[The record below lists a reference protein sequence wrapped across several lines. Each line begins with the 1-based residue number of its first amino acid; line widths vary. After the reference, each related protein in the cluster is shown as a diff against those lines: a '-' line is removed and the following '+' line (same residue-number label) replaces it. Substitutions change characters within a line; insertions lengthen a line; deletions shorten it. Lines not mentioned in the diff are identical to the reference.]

1 MEQVHLVSRPR
12 YNMYHFTDRF
22 YIEPIMTRGYADA
35 PTLGFN
41 LEIDRF
47 AGELQLNLS
56 NARIPLDST
65 KVQPIDGLLGII
77 QLVSGPY
84 LIVISSSIS
93 VGTLNGSEIYRVTST
108 ELIPFRTSDAHLNEQ
123 ERSANQTFVEM
134 LESVLR
140 TDAFYYSL
148 RMDLS
153 HTFQWLSENGTPDF
167 HQQPLL
173 HRVDRHF
180 VWNARL
186 CAAFDTAEISSFA
199 IPLIHGFVGIRQCN
213 VNGQRFKLAL
223 ISRRSVQRAGV
234 RFYTRGLDQ
243 EGNCANFVESEQIVE
258 FDTAIAAGSQVQQRH
273 LASFVQFRGSI
284 PLFWTQRPNFQ
295 WQSDP
300 NVLPELNE
308 QFYRAHLNV
317 LFNRYGMDALNGM
330 PRGIVIVN
338 LINKHGREEIL
349 GRQFRSVA
357 QRFGLDN
364 GDDCSKQYSGTPA
377 LKTDYTRTGTRTMGG
392 QLRDGKNA
400 CVRYCK
406 NNLSDGYRQDAINL
420 FLGNYVVD
428 RHNLPERL
436 DHSLLNSDPSGVA
449 FACLIFSLAMAVLCL
464 LVSESWFSALF
475 WLFLVIVPKTMDGHG
490 RCRFHETARAVGQ
503 RRFQN
508 GFFRTNCMD
517 CLDRTNVVQSLLA
530 IESLRYQLQHFG
542 ILPQL
547 ATNFNAWPRFV
558 HTFKNLWADNG
569 DDCSKQYSGTPAL
582 KTDYTRTGTRTI
594 GGQLR
599 DGKNAFVRYWK
610 NNLSDGYRQDAINLF
625 LGNYV
630 VDRHNLP
637 ERLDHSLLNSDP
649 SGVAFACL
657 IFSLAMAVLC
667 LLVSESWFSAL
678 FWLFLVIVVCSF
690 ISMNGDDFVDRPRLL

>member
-1 MEQVHLVSRPR
+1 MEQVHLISRPR
-12 YNMYHFTDRF
+12 YNMHHFTDRF

-65 KVQPIDGLLGII
+65 NVQPIDGLL
-77 QLVSGPY
+77 VPSA
-84 LIVISSSIS
+84 
-93 VGTLNGSEIYRVTST
+93 T
-108 ELIPFRTSDAHLNEQ
+108 ELIPFRTSNAHLNEQ
-123 ERSANQTFVEM
+123 ERRANQTFVEM

-153 HTFQWLSENGTPDF
+153 HTLQWLSENGTPDF

-186 CAAFDTAEISSFA
+186 CAAFDTAELSSFA
-199 IPLIHGFVGIRQCN
+199 IPLIHGFAGIRQCN
-213 VNGQRFKLAL
+213 VNGHRFKLAL

-258 FDTAIAAGSQVQQRH
+258 FDTAIAPGPQVQQRH

-284 PLFWTQRPNFQ
+284 PVFWTQRPNFE

-300 NVLPELNE
+300 SVLPELND

-317 LFNRYGMDALNGM
+317 LFNRYGRDALNGL
-330 PRGIVIVN
+330 PRAIVIVN

-357 QRFGLDN
+357 QRVNFDN
-364 GDDCSKQYSGTPA
+364 VRCVHFDFHHHC
-377 LKTDYTRTGTRTMGG
+377 RTLNWDR
-392 QLRDGKNA
+392 
-400 CVRYCK
+400 
-406 NNLSDGYRQDAINL
+406 
-420 FLGNYVVD
+420 LG
-428 RHNLPERL
+428 
-436 DHSLLNSDPSGVA
+436 
-449 FACLIFSLAMAVLCL
+449 L
-464 LVSESWFSALF
+464 LVNEVESDVRRFGF
-475 WLFLVIVPKTMDGHG
+475 FLAKLERQNQNDAD
-490 RCRFHETARAVGQ
+490 FHETARAVGQ

-517 CLDRTNVVQSLLA
+517 CLDRTNVTQSLLA

-547 ATNFNAWPRFV
+547 ATNFNAWPGFV
-558 HTFKNLWADNG
+558 YTFKNLWADNG

-582 KTDYTRTGTRTI
+582 KSDYTRIGRRTMS
-594 GGQLR
+594 GLLR
-599 DGKNAFVRYWK
+599 DGFNALVRYWK

-637 ERLDHSLLNSDP
+637 ERVDHSLLNSDP
-649 SGVAFACL
+649 SGVAFASF
-657 IFSLAMAVLC
+657 IISFAMTVLC
-667 LLVSESWFSAL
+667 LLVSESWFPAL
-678 FWLFLVIVVCSF
+678 FWLFLVIVVCVF
-690 ISMNGDDFVDRPRLL
+690 ISMNGDDFADRPKLL

>member
-357 QRFGLDN
+357 QRVNFDN
-364 GDDCSKQYSGTPA
+364 VRCVHFDFHRHC
-377 LKTDYTRTGTRTMGG
+377 RTLNWDR
-392 QLRDGKNA
+392 
-400 CVRYCK
+400 
-406 NNLSDGYRQDAINL
+406 
-420 FLGNYVVD
+420 LG
-428 RHNLPERL
+428 
-436 DHSLLNSDPSGVA
+436 
-449 FACLIFSLAMAVLCL
+449 L
-464 LVSESWFSALF
+464 LVNEVESDVRRFGF
-475 WLFLVIVPKTMDGHG
+475 FLAKLERQNQNDAD
-490 RCRFHETARAVGQ
+490 FHETARAVGQ

-547 ATNFNAWPRFV
+547 ATNFNAWPSI
-558 HTFKNLWADNG
+558 LWADNG